1 MSNSNSVATLRR
13 FVIGTG
19 LCLCLSA
26 CGIADLGEVISPPP
40 PPQIYVLQPALQSS
54 AQGPSLPLQLTVA
67 VPDAPASIDTIR
79 IALNPTAST
88 LDYFADAAWADRAP
102 VLVQSLLI
110 QAFEEANRVAVAR
123 DTDGLL
129 ADYLLRTEMREFQ
142 AHYTGGIAPS
152 PDQPASPPE
161 ISVRIDARL
170 VSVSER
176 RVVENISVSHSA
188 QARSNEMNGIVAAFN
203 EALGAA
209 LAEIVNWT
217 LTQATEE

>member
-1 MSNSNSVATLRR
+1 MSNSYSAVTIQR

-19 LCLCLSA
+19 LCLLLSA

-40 PPQIYVLQPALQSS
+40 PPQIYVLQPAIQTSQ
-54 AQGPSLPLQLTVA
+54 QGPRLPLQLA
-67 VPDAPASIDTIR
+67 IAIPDAPASIDTIR

-88 LDYFADAAWADRAP
+88 LDYYADAAWADRSP

-129 ADYLLRTEMREFQ
+129 ADYLLRTELREFQ
-142 AHYTGGIAPS
+142 ARYTGGIAPS

-161 ISVRIDARL
+161 IAVRLDARL
-170 VSVSER
+170 VSVPER
-176 RVVENISVSHSA
+176 RVVENISVFHSA
-188 QARSNEMNGIVAAFN
+188 QARTNEMNGIVAAFN

-217 LTQATEE
+217 LAEAAED

>member
-1 MSNSNSVATLRR
+1 MSNSYLVATLRR
-13 FVIGTG
+13 VGIGTG
-19 LCLCLSA
+19 LSLFLSA
-26 CGIADLGEVISPPP
+26 CGLADLGEVISPPP
-40 PPQIYVLQPALQSS
+40 PPQIYVLQPALQSPP
-54 AQGPSLPLQLTVA
+54 QGPRLPLQLTVA
-67 VPDAPASIDTIR
+67 LPDAPASIDTIR

-88 LDYFADAAWADRAP
+88 LDYYADAAWADRAP

-129 ADYLLRTEMREFQ
+129 ADYLVRTEMREFQ

-188 QARSNEMNGIVAAFN
+188 QARTNEMNGIVAAFN

-217 LTQATEE
+217 LTEATEE